1 MLRGRLG
8 WAGLILIL
16 LVAFAATA
24 CVKTTGKAGYKGA
37 GLIDSSSTADTETPT
52 EGDAATEEPK
62 DTSSGRATAKTGPFR
77 ILTQARGNAVRAQ
90 ILDAIRNDDRL
101 GGEQGQRFVVNWLA
115 IQAPWGMFQG
125 WTEDKGTPVE
135 ALFDFRDGVWRVSEL
150 ERFGGTK
157 ITPGRFQSVPARV
170 FGPASFSL
178 DEYRKPEPAD
188 SGLQI
193 LTNARGNATRQ
204 AILDACRA
212 EIGDMSVKWV
222 VKWLRVKN
230 GWAYFIGETYG
241 TQMPVDAILRRG
253 SRGWAVLEMQGEGDF
268 PQSIPQKWRGD
279 APDDIFP

>member
-8 WAGLILIL
+8 SAALAVML
-16 LVAFAATA
+16 LVALTGTA
-24 CVKTTGKAGYKGA
+24 CVQPTGGTSSKGA
-37 GLIDSSSTADTETPT
+37 GLIGSSSTEDTQTAPAD
-52 EGDAATEEPK
+52 DSATVEPK
-62 DTSSGRATAKTGPFR
+62 DTSGGQATSKTGPFR
-77 ILTQARGNAVRAQ
+77 ILTQARGNAVRTQ
-90 ILDAIRNDDRL
+90 ILDAIRNNDAM

-135 ALFDFRDGVWRVSEL
+135 ALINLKDGVWRVSKL
-150 ERFGGTK
+150 ERYQGTK
-157 ITPGRFQSVPARV
+157 ITPGRFPSVPARV

-178 DEYRKPEPAD
+178 NAYRRPEPAGD
-188 SGLQI
+188 DLLI
-193 LTNARGNATRQ
+193 LTNARGNTTRQ

-212 EIGDMSVKWV
+212 EIGDASIKWV

-230 GWAYFIGETYG
+230 GWAYFIGETSP